1 MMVFLKKIFLNKY
14 FFILFVFSIWMYFFD
29 DNSIRTHNALKKD
42 IKKLESSIDFYKE
55 EIEKDKK
62 ILVDYDN
69 PEAMERFARETYQ
82 MKKDSEDIYIIEIE
96 NKNKK

>member
-1 MMVFLKKIFLNKY
+1 MQLIKKILFNKY
-14 FFILFVFSIWMYFFD
+14 FLILLGFGIWMYFFD
-29 DNSIRTHNALKKD
+29 DNSIIIHRALNKD
-42 IKKLESSIDFYKE
+42 INKLESSIDFYKQ

-62 ILVDYDN
+62 ILEDNDN

-96 NKNKK
+96 SKNKD